1 MAVKHRTVQSFSGL
15 IRMQHQIMWFSFSHR
30 LPEGVKNQ
38 RRKAAHGTPKTKK
51 PIIAPIFNPPFYL
64 LILDPTTMPIQMMK
78 ILIHI

>member
-1 MAVKHRTVQSFSGL
+1 MVVKHRTIQSFSGL

-30 LPEGVKNQ
+30 LPEGVKNH

-64 LILDPTTMPIQMMK
+64 SSWYFRMRLK
-78 ILIHI
+78 IHVP